1 MWSKLMHILVLLD
14 LPISKHNIRCL
25 VGSHPPGK
33 VLSKFV
39 TEIIVPHL
47 KFITTE
53 T

>member
-1 MWSKLMHILVLLD
+1 MHILVLLG